1 MKPDQLDQIMQEA
14 VRAGILPAGAA
25 RPDDAGRPWP
35 VVLLTALGAWLAA
48 LPLLGVTGMLF
59 GRWVA
64 TGPGPY
70 AVGLLV
76 LAGALVVLRSAALP
90 LFVEQLAVPALLVG
104 GGTLAFG
111 FERDLPPQSAGAILA
126 VISIL
131 LGWAQPRPW
140 LRVLA
145 GVLAASLAVQACLPG
160 AAAHLG
166 RHAFSG
172 YWLALHA
179 VFSIWLAAHALAH
192 RRWRSTAL
200 EALAAGWILATLAG
214 LALWSGMT
222 FLIGGFGG
230 DLGTVL
236 ANGTGRAS
244 APGWDDAAMRAASVG
259 LAAVAALWSARQW
272 PALRQV
278 PAGGVG
284 LILAALAWFMPTL
297 GAALLALAF
306 CATSGRRRSA
316 VAAASAAAWII
327 GAFYYQLSWPLA
339 DKAAL
344 LAVAG
349 ALLGGLAWLAW
360 RAEATATASASASA
374 SAAPIAAPDRAS
386 AHAFRLRA
394 IPSGIALCAV
404 AVLAVANVGIWQK
417 EDLIAHGQPVY
428 VELAPVDP
436 RSLMQGDYMRLN
448 FALPG
453 GLADSIER
461 DALRGRLRAVARR
474 DARGVATLLRLDEGG
489 PLAADELRIE
499 LTPKNGRWTLVSD
512 AWFFKEGE
520 GARWA
525 TAKYGEFRVGPDG
538 RVLLVGLRGPNL
550 EKL

>member
-1 MKPDQLDQIMQEA
+1 MKPGQLDQIMQEA
-14 VRAGILPAGAA
+14 VRAGILPADAA

-70 AVGLLV
+70 IVGLLV

-126 VISIL
+126 LISIL

-145 GVLAASLAVQACLPG
+145 GALAASLTVQACLPG

-179 VFSIWLAAHALAH
+179 VFSIWLAVHAMAH
-192 RRWRSTAL
+192 RRWRSPAL

-244 APGWDDAAMRAASVG
+244 APGWEDAAMRAASVG
-259 LAAVAALWSARQW
+259 LAAIAALWSARQW
-272 PALRQV
+272 PVLRQV

-284 LILAALAWFMPTL
+284 LILTALAWFMPTL

-349 ALLGGLAWLAW
+349 ALLGALAWLAW
-360 RAEATATASASASA
+360 RAEAAATVV
-374 SAAPIAAPDRAS
+374 AAPDLAS
-386 AHAFRLRA
+386 ATAPRSRTMQ
-394 IPSGIALCAV
+394 PGIALCAL

-428 VELAPVDP
+428 VELAPADP

-448 FALPG
+448 FAIPG
-453 GLADSIER
+453 GLAESIER
-461 DALRGRLRAVARR
+461 AQRGRPRAVARQ
-474 DARGVATLLRLDEGG
+474 DARGVATLLRLDDGG

-525 TAKYGEFRVGPDG
+525 AAKYGEFRVGPDG
-538 RVLLVGLRGPNL
+538 RALLVGLRGPNL

>member
-14 VRAGILPAGAA
+14 VRAGVLPVDAV

-70 AVGLLV
+70 TVGLLV

-111 FERDLPPQSAGAILA
+111 FERDLPPQSAAAILA
-126 VISIL
+126 LISVL
-131 LGWAQPRPW
+131 LGMAQPRPW

-145 GVLAASLAVQACLPG
+145 GVLAALLTVQACLPG
-160 AAAHLG
+160 GVGHLG

-179 VFSIWLAAHALAH
+179 VFLIWLAVHAAAH
-192 RRWRSTAL
+192 RRWRSPAL

-222 FLIGGFGG
+222 FLVGGFGG
-230 DLGTVL
+230 ELGTVL
-236 ANGTGRAS
+236 ANGSGRAS
-244 APGWDDAAMRAASVG
+244 APGWDDAATRSVSVG
-259 LAAVAALWSARQW
+259 LAAIAALWSARQW

-297 GAALLALAF
+297 GAVLLALAF

-316 VAAASAAAWII
+316 VAAAVAAAWII

-349 ALLGGLAWLAW
+349 ALLGGLARLAW
-360 RAEATATASASASA
+360 RAEATAGVT
-374 SAAPIAAPDRAS
+374 APDRA
-386 AHAFRLRA
+386 AARA
-394 IPSGIALCAV
+394 PRPGAIRAGIALCAL
-404 AVLAVANVGIWQK
+404 AVLAVANLGIWQK

-448 FALPG
+448 FVIPG
-453 GLADSIER
+453 ALADSIER
-461 DALRGRLRAVARR
+461 DAPRQRPRALARR
-474 DARGVATLLRLDEGG
+474 DARGVATLLRLDDGG

-538 RVLLVGLRGPNL
+538 RALLVGLRGPNL
-550 EKL
+550 EQL

>member
-1 MKPDQLDQIMQEA
+1 MKPDRLDQIMQEA
-14 VRAGILPAGAA
+14 ARAGILPPGAA

-48 LPLLGVTGMLF
+48 LPLLAVTGMLF

-90 LFVEQLAVPALLVG
+90 LFVEQLAVPALMVG

-111 FERDLPPQSAGAILA
+111 FERDLPPQLAGAILA
-126 VISIL
+126 LISIL

-145 GVLAASLAVQACLPG
+145 GTLAASLAVQACLPG

-192 RRWRSTAL
+192 RRWRSPAL

-230 DLGTVL
+230 DLGTAL

-244 APGWDDAAMRAASVG
+244 APDWDDAAMRAASVG
-259 LAAVAALWSARQW
+259 LAAIAALWSARQW
-272 PALRQV
+272 PALRQA

-297 GAALLALAF
+297 GAVLMALAF

-339 DKAAL
+339 DKAVV

-360 RAEATATASASASA
+360 RAEATATI
-374 SAAPIAAPDRAS
+374 PAPDRAS
-386 AHAFRLRA
+386 APASRLRA
-394 IPSGIALCAV
+394 SQPGIALCAV

-448 FALPG
+448 FAIPG
-453 GLADSIER
+453 GLADSVER
-461 DALRGRLRAVARR
+461 EALRGRPSAVARR
-474 DARGVATLLRLDEGG
+474 DAGGVATLLRLDQGG

-525 TAKYGEFRVGPDG
+525 GAKYGEFRVGLDG
-538 RVLLVGLRGPNL
+538 RALLVGWRGPNL